1 MGLSERN
8 RKPNRL
14 KGYDYS
20 LARHYFVTVCA
31 QDRQC
36 LFGEIN
42 AGRMVLN
49 QAGKMVDRWWSKM
62 ESKFPHVEL
71 GEYILMPNHIHGVV
85 AIVGAEPRVRP
96 KREDCESDK
105 HERIEQRQQGEHQQ
119 DGFQNQGGHMGLW
132 DSPEEGLS
140 LQEIIQWFKTMTTN
154 EYIKEVKS
162 RNFPPFEKRIWQRS
176 FYDHII
182 RDDEDMNRIREYIR
196 DNPAKWTLDE
206 ENPESWGGVREEG
219 WQREGEGEN

>member
-8 RKPNRL
+8 RKSNRL

-20 LARHYFVTVCA
+20 RARHYFVTVCA
-31 QDRQC
+31 QDRRC

-49 QAGKMVDRWWSKM
+49 QTGEMVDRWWRKT
-62 ESKFPHVEL
+62 ESKFPHVES
-71 GEYILMPNHIHGVV
+71 GEYVLMPNHIHGVV
-85 AIVGAEPRVRP
+85 AIVGADPRVRP
-96 KREDCESDK
+96 KRDGCESNEPQAE
-105 HERIEQRQQGEHQQ
+105 ERRRHTENE
-119 DGFQNQGGHMGLW
+119 QGGHTG
-132 DSPEEGLS
+132 PP
-140 LQEIIQWFKTMTTN
+140 LQEVIRWFKTMTTN

-162 RNFPPFEKRIWQRS
+162 GRLPPFEKRIWQRS

-182 RDDEDMNRIREYIR
+182 RDEEDMNRIREYIR

-206 ENPESWGGVREEG
+206 ENPVNRGGHA
-219 WQREGEGEN
+219 